1 MKRQYINPPMQLVML
16 QHQSH
21 LLTVSGATQSL
32 DNEEG
37 FNLDPDDLDDSDI
50 LR

>member
-1 MKRQYINPPMQLVML
+1 MKKQYINPTIQVVKI
-16 QHQSH
+16 QYQSH
-21 LLTVSGATQSL
+21 LLTVSGVTQSL

-37 FNLDPDDLDDSDI
+37 FNLDPDDLDDSDV